1 MDETLYLFFS
11 ALLVSVVVWL
21 LNPFGKL
28 HMLMNYLLRRDS
40 GMQADLP
47 EGIRSF
53 EEMPGPKGWPILGDL
68 LNFLRNSEFKPM
80 MAELKSLFGKYGP
93 IFERNLMG
101 ATVVCVKDPKDVEV
115 VLKADGKYPV
125 RPMAQFLRW
134 IKSTRKAEI
143 FPKVWRHCK

>member
-40 GMQADLP
+40 GMQADLL

-53 EEMPGPKGWPILGDL
+53 EEMPGPKGLPILGDL

-93 IFERNLMG
+93 IFKRNLMG

-125 RPMAQFLRW
+125 RPMAQFFKVDKEYK
-134 IKSTRKAEI
+134 KSRNLPEGLASL
-143 FPKVWRHCK
+143 